1 MKSFEI
7 WLRLLVHCYIEIEL
21 SKSHNNEMVKI
32 RLRVLHAD
40 DKCSHLIIEK
50 VSSIGSFMLYA
61 DLECYAW
68 NANVTST
75 IRVIM
80 PSDR

>member
-1 MKSFEI
+1 
-7 WLRLLVHCYIEIEL
+7 
-21 SKSHNNEMVKI
+21 MVKI

-68 NANVTST
+68 NANVTQIYSN
-75 IRVIM
+75 
-80 PSDR
+80 DHGYHAK

>member
-50 VSSIGSFMLYA
+50 SEFNRKL
-61 DLECYAW
+61 D
-68 NANVTST
+68 
-75 IRVIM
+75 
-80 PSDR
+80 DK